1 MARKQ
6 TVATNLRTDPIPHRE
21 TPSTL
26 AGKCQP
32 PWACFAHPT
41 ESPTSLSL
49 SPPVTQKHLLIRTS
63 LPHRCH
69 LALVLQIHSNT
80 PATSAAP
87 PMVLPA
93 RTQRRANGP
102 TGSRVYR
109 STPRF
114 LSPPPPP
121 LNCLSFVHPSPMAAP
136 LLHAYLCTI
145 VCFYL
150 PSHLRPVP
158 SSGTYPRGKRDSL

>member
-21 TPSTL
+21 IPLTR
-26 AGKCQP
+26 AEKCQTL
-32 PWACFAHPT
+32 WAWFAHPT

-49 SPPVTQKHLLIRTS
+49 NPPVTQKGLLIRTY

-80 PATSAAP
+80 PATWAA

-93 RTQRRANGP
+93 RTQRRANGS
-102 TGSRVYR
+102 TGSRAYR
-109 STPRF
+109 STPKF
-114 LSPPPPP
+114 LPPP
-121 LNCLSFVHPSPMAAP
+121 LLPFFPPSTFNASPSAPRLSLYNRLP
-136 LLHAYLCTI
+136 LPPYPFA
-145 VCFYL
+145 
-150 PSHLRPVP
+150 SRPIFWDL
-158 SSGTYPRGKRDSL
+158 SSR